1 MTIFIMILLGFIVLG
16 VLNALWQMRTHPKG
30 LYILFFAEMW
40 ERFSY
45 YGMRALLIFYLTK
58 HFLFTDDQ
66 AYGIYGAYTTLVYV
80 TPVIGGML
88 ADRYLGQ
95 RKAIVI
101 GAVLLVLGHA
111 GMAIEGAPVEDPALR
126 DATILNIF
134 YFSLALII
142 AGVGFLKANISAIVG
157 ELYNKTDPRRDSA
170 FTLFYVGINL
180 GAAGGALLAGWL
192 GETYGWAYGFGLAG
206 IGMLA
211 GLIVFVWGKPL
222 LQGAGEPPN
231 PVYLAEKVGGIISRE
246 WFIYIASLLG
256 VILIWLLVKD
266 DNLGIVVV
274 TALLLAS
281 FVWSQTKKIIPPIA
295 VIVAFC
301 VVYFGAN
308 ALGVGPTPVFTV
320 LWSSM
325 LLTYGFIIFR
335 ATTELPSHARNRIF
349 AALFLISVQVLFWA
363 LFEQAGSSLS
373 IFTDRAVDRTILGQD
388 QPASIFQSLNAIYI
402 VVLGPLFALA
412 WAWLAKRNMDPSTGA
427 KFGLGVIQLGLG
439 FLVLV
444 WGAQSAGLGNL
455 TPVFFI
461 CMVYLL
467 HTTGELCLS
476 PVGLSAMTR
485 LSTPNM
491 VGLIMGAWFLASG
504 AGNLVAS
511 QIAKLT
517 SADSL
522 ADLNAEAALAETQRT
537 VLEVYSQIGWIAI
550 GVGVALIV
558 ISPLIKRMMH
568 LDTLETDMDAYH
580 VKHGT
585 SDFTMDGEAMV
596 GERESPTGDV
606 KD

>member
-1 MTIFIMILLGFIVLG
+1 MTYFIMILLGFIVVG
-16 VLNALWQMRTHPKG
+16 VANALWQMRTHPKG

-58 HFLFTDDQ
+58 HFLFTDGQ
-66 AYGIYGAYTTLVYV
+66 AYGIYGAYTTLVYI
-80 TPVIGGML
+80 TPVIGGLL
-88 ADRYLGQ
+88 ADRFLGQ

-101 GAVLLVLGHA
+101 GAILLVIGHA
-111 GMAIEGAPVEDPALR
+111 GMAIEGEPITDPALR
-126 DATILNIF
+126 DETILNVF
-134 YFSLALII
+134 YLSLAFII

-157 ELYNKTDPRRDSA
+157 ELYPKTDPRRDSG

-192 GETYGWAYGFGLAG
+192 GETYGWGYGFGLAG

-211 GLIVFVWGKPL
+211 GLVMFVFGKPL

-231 PVYLAEKVGGIISRE
+231 PAYLAEKVGGLVSRE
-246 WFIYIASLLG
+246 WLIYIL
-256 VILIWLLVKD
+256 
-266 DNLGIVVV
+266 
-274 TALLLAS
+274 S
-281 FVWSQTKKIIPPIA
+281 F
-295 VIVAFC
+295 
-301 VVYFGAN
+301 
-308 ALGVGPTPVFTV
+308 LGVGVIWYLVRDETTV
-320 LWSSM
+320 GLTLGVAMVS
-325 LLTYGFIIFR
+325 TYGYILYRSVFKL
-335 ATTELPSHARNRIF
+335 EPHARNRLL
-349 AALFLISVQVLFWA
+349 AALFLITVQVLFWA

-373 IFTDRAVDRTILGQD
+373 LFTDRAVDRTILGQE

-402 VVLGPLFALA
+402 VFLGPLFALG
-412 WAWLAKRNMDPSTGA
+412 WIWLGKRNLEPSTGA
-427 KFGLGVIQLGLG
+427 KFGLGVMQLGLG

-444 WGAQSAGLGNL
+444 WGANAAGLGTL

-461 CMVYLL
+461 CMIYLL

-504 AGNLVAS
+504 AGNFVAA

-517 SADSL
+517 SASDL
-522 ADLNAEAALAETQRT
+522 DGLNAEAALAETQST
-537 VLEVYSQIGWIAI
+537 VLAVYSQIGWIAV
-550 GVGVALIV
+550 GVGVALIA

-568 LDTLETDMDAYH
+568 LDTLDADMDAYY
-580 VKHGT
+580 VREGGDKT
-585 SDFTMDGEAMV
+585 LDGKSMV

>member
-1 MTIFIMILLGFIVLG
+1 MTYFIMILLGFIVVG
-16 VLNALWQMRTHPKG
+16 VANALWQMRTHPKG

-66 AYGIYGAYTTLVYV
+66 AYGIYGAYTTLVYI

-88 ADRYLGQ
+88 ADRFLGQ

-101 GAVLLVLGHA
+101 GAILLVLGHA
-111 GMAIEGAPVEDPALR
+111 GMAIEGAPVDDPTLR
-126 DATILNIF
+126 DATILNVF
-134 YFSLALII
+134 YLSLAFIV

-157 ELYNKTDPRRDSA
+157 ELYKKTDPRRDSA

-192 GETYGWAYGFGLAG
+192 GETYGWSYGFGLAG

-211 GLIVFVWGKPL
+211 GLVVFVWGKPL

-231 PVYLAEKVGGIISRE
+231 PAYLAEKIGGVLTRE
-246 WFIYIASLLG
+246 WLIYIL
-256 VILIWLLVKD
+256 
-266 DNLGIVVV
+266 
-274 TALLLAS
+274 S
-281 FVWSQTKKIIPPIA
+281 F
-295 VIVAFC
+295 
-301 VVYFGAN
+301 
-308 ALGVGPTPVFTV
+308 LGVGV
-320 LWSSM
+320 LWYLIRDEGTVGITLGIAM
-325 LLTYGFIIFR
+325 VGTYGFILYR
-335 ATTELPSHARNRIF
+335 SVAQLEPHARNRIF
-349 AALFLISVQVLFWA
+349 AALFLITVQVLFWA

-402 VVLGPLFALA
+402 VFLGPLFALG

-504 AGNLVAS
+504 AGNFVAA

-517 SADSL
+517 SSDAL
-522 ADLNAEAALAETQRT
+522 ADLDAEAALAETQRT
-537 VLEVYSQIGWIAI
+537 VLEVYSQIGWIAV
-550 GVGVALIV
+550 GVGVALIA
-558 ISPLIKRMMH
+558 ISPIIKKLMH
-568 LDTLETDMDAYH
+568 LDTLESDMDAYH
-580 VKHGT
+580 VKYGT
-585 SDFTMDGEAMV
+585 TDFTMDGDGMA
-596 GERESPTGDV
+596 GERMSPTGDV
-606 KD
+606 KE

>member
-1 MTIFIMILLGFIVLG
+1 MILLGFIVVG
-16 VLNALWQMRTHPKG
+16 VANALYQMRTHPKG

-58 HFLFTDDQ
+58 HFLFTDGQ
-66 AYGIYGAYTTLVYV
+66 AYGIYGAYTTLVYI
-80 TPVIGGML
+80 TPVIGGLL

-101 GAVLLVLGHA
+101 GAILLVIGHA
-111 GMAIEGAPVEDPALR
+111 GMAIEGEPITDPALR
-126 DATILNIF
+126 DETILNVF
-134 YFSLALII
+134 YLSLAFII

-157 ELYNKTDPRRDSA
+157 ELYPKTDPRRDSG

-192 GETYGWAYGFGLAG
+192 GETYGWGYGFGLAG

-211 GLIVFVWGKPL
+211 GLVVFVFGKPL

-231 PVYLAEKVGGIISRE
+231 PAYLAEKVGGIISRE
-246 WFIYIASLLG
+246 WLIYIL
-256 VILIWLLVKD
+256 
-266 DNLGIVVV
+266 
-274 TALLLAS
+274 S
-281 FVWSQTKKIIPPIA
+281 F
-295 VIVAFC
+295 
-301 VVYFGAN
+301 
-308 ALGVGPTPVFTV
+308 LGVGVIWYLVRDETTV
-320 LWSSM
+320 GIT
-325 LLTYGFIIFR
+325 LLVVLVGTYGYILYR
-335 ATTELPSHARNRIF
+335 SLAKLAAHARNRIL
-349 AALFLISVQVLFWA
+349 AALFLITVQVLFWA

-373 IFTDRAVDRTILGQD
+373 LFTDRAVDRTILGQE

-402 VVLGPLFALA
+402 VFLGPLFALG
-412 WAWLAKRNMDPSTGA
+412 WIWLGKRKLEPSTGA
-427 KFGLGVIQLGLG
+427 KFGLGVVQLGLG

-444 WGAQSAGLGNL
+444 WGANASGLGNL

-461 CMVYLL
+461 CMIYLL

-504 AGNLVAS
+504 AGNFVAA

-517 SADSL
+517 SSSQL
-522 ADLNAEAALAETQRT
+522 ENLNPEAALAETQRT
-537 VLEVYSQIGWIAI
+537 VLEVYSQIGWIAV
-550 GVGVALIV
+550 GVGVALIA

-568 LDTLETDMDAYH
+568 LDTLDADMDAYY
-580 VKHGT
+580 VREGGDKT
-585 SDFTMDGEAMV
+585 LDGDSMV
-596 GERESPTGDV
+596 GERESPTGNV

>member
-1 MTIFIMILLGFIVLG
+1 MIILLGFIALG
-16 VLNALWQMRTHPKG
+16 VANALYQMRNHPKG

-66 AYGIYGAYTTLVYV
+66 AYGIYGAYTTLVYI

-95 RKAIVI
+95 RKAILI
-101 GAVLLVLGHA
+101 GAILLVLGHG
-111 GMAIEGAPVEDPALR
+111 GMAIEGAPVTDPAFR
-126 DATILNIF
+126 DATVLNIF
-134 YFSLALII
+134 YLSLALII
-142 AGVGFLKANISAIVG
+142 AGTGFLKANISAIVG
-157 ELYNKTDPRRDSA
+157 ELYEKTDPRRDGA

-180 GAAGGALLAGWL
+180 GAAGGALIAGGI
-192 GETYGWAYGFGLAG
+192 GETFGWAYGFGLAG

-231 PVYLAEKVGGIISRE
+231 PAYLAEKVGGILSRE
-246 WFIYIASLLG
+246 WLIYIL
-256 VILIWLLVKD
+256 
-266 DNLGIVVV
+266 
-274 TALLLAS
+274 S
-281 FVWSQTKKIIPPIA
+281 F
-295 VIVAFC
+295 
-301 VVYFGAN
+301 
-308 ALGVGPTPVFTV
+308 LGVGLIWYLVRDEGTV
-320 LWSSM
+320 GTTLLIAM
-325 LLTYGFIIFR
+325 VLTYGYILYRSVFQL
-335 ATTELPSHARNRIF
+335 EPHARNRIL
-349 AALFLISVQVLFWA
+349 AALFLITVQVLFWA
-363 LFEQAGSSLS
+363 LFEQAGSSLN
-373 IFTDRAVDRTILGQD
+373 IFTDRAVDRTILGQE

-402 VVLGPLFALA
+402 VFLGPLFAMG
-412 WAWLAKRNMDPSTGA
+412 WAWLAKRNLDPSTGA

-444 WGAQSAGLGNL
+444 WGAQAAGLGNL

-461 CMVYLL
+461 CMIYLL

-504 AGNLVAS
+504 AGNFVAA

-517 SADSL
+517 SSDAL
-522 ADLNAEAALAETQRT
+522 ADLDAEAALAETQRT
-537 VLEVYSQIGWIAI
+537 VLEVYSQIGWIAV
-550 GVGVALIV
+550 GVGVALIAV
-558 ISPLIKRMMH
+558 SPIIKRMMH
-568 LDTLETDMDAYH
+568 LDTLEDDMARYH
-580 VKHGT
+580 AKHGT
-585 SDFTMDGEAMV
+585 ADLTMDGDGMA
-596 GERESPTGDV
+596 GERMSPTGEV
-606 KD
+606 KE

>member
-66 AYGIYGAYTTLVYV
+66 AYGIYGAYTTLVYI

-88 ADRYLGQ
+88 ADRFLGQ

-111 GMAIEGAPVEDPALR
+111 GMAIEGAPVEDPTMR
-126 DATILNIF
+126 DATILNVF
-134 YFSLALII
+134 YLSLALIV

-157 ELYNKTDPRRDSA
+157 ELYKKTDPRRDSA

-192 GETYGWAYGFGLAG
+192 GETYGWSYGFGLAG

-211 GLIVFVWGKPL
+211 GLVVFVWGKPL

-231 PVYLAEKVGGIISRE
+231 PAYLAEKVGGVITRE
-246 WFIYIASLLG
+246 WFIYIL
-256 VILIWLLVKD
+256 
-266 DNLGIVVV
+266 
-274 TALLLAS
+274 S
-281 FVWSQTKKIIPPIA
+281 F
-295 VIVAFC
+295 
-301 VVYFGAN
+301 
-308 ALGVGPTPVFTV
+308 LGVGV
-320 LWSSM
+320 LWYLIRDEATVGITLGFAM
-325 LLTYGFIIFR
+325 VATYGYILWR
-335 ATTELPSHARNRIF
+335 SVSKLQPHARNRIF
-349 AALFLISVQVLFWA
+349 AALFLITVQVLFWA
-363 LFEQAGSSLS
+363 LFEQAGSSLN
-373 IFTDRAVDRTILGQD
+373 IFTDRAVDRTILGQE

-402 VVLGPLFALA
+402 VFLGPLFALG
-412 WAWLAKRNMDPSTGA
+412 WAWLAKRKMDPSTGA

-504 AGNLVAS
+504 AGNFVAA

-517 SADSL
+517 SSDALASL
-522 ADLNAEAALAETQRT
+522 DAEAALAETQRA
-537 VLEVYSQIGWIAI
+537 VMEVYSQIGWIAV

-558 ISPLIKRMMH
+558 ISPIIKRMMH
-568 LDTLETDMDAYH
+568 LDTLEADMAGYH

>member
-1 MTIFIMILLGFIVLG
+1 MILLGFIVVG
-16 VLNALWQMRTHPKG
+16 VANALWQMRTHPKG

-58 HFLFTDDQ
+58 HFLFTDGQ
-66 AYGIYGAYTTLVYV
+66 AYGIYGAYTTLVYI

-88 ADRYLGQ
+88 ADRFLGQ

-101 GAVLLVLGHA
+101 GAILLVIGHA
-111 GMAIEGAPVEDPALR
+111 GMAIEGAPVADPALR
-126 DATILNIF
+126 DPTILNVF
-134 YFSLALII
+134 YLSLAFII

-157 ELYNKTDPRRDSA
+157 ELYPKTDPRRDSG

-192 GETYGWAYGFGLAG
+192 GETYGWGYGFGLAG

-211 GLIVFVWGKPL
+211 GLVVFVFGKPL

-231 PVYLAEKVGGIISRE
+231 PAYLAEKVGGLISRE
-246 WFIYIASLLG
+246 WLIYVL
-256 VILIWLLVKD
+256 
-266 DNLGIVVV
+266 
-274 TALLLAS
+274 S
-281 FVWSQTKKIIPPIA
+281 F
-295 VIVAFC
+295 
-301 VVYFGAN
+301 
-308 ALGVGPTPVFTV
+308 LGVGVIWYLVRDETTV
-320 LWSSM
+320 GLTLGVAMVS
-325 LLTYGFIIFR
+325 TYGYILYR
-335 ATTELPSHARNRIF
+335 SVVKLEPHARNRLL
-349 AALFLISVQVLFWA
+349 AALFLITVQVLFWA

-373 IFTDRAVDRTILGQD
+373 LFTDRAVDRTILGQE

-402 VVLGPLFALA
+402 VFLGPLFALG
-412 WAWLAKRNMDPSTGA
+412 WIWLGKRNLEPSTGA
-427 KFGLGVIQLGLG
+427 KFGLGVMQLGLG

-444 WGAQSAGLGNL
+444 WGANAAGLGNL

-461 CMVYLL
+461 CMIYLL

-504 AGNLVAS
+504 AGNFVAA

-517 SADSL
+517 SASEL
-522 ADLNAEAALAETQRT
+522 EGLNAEAALAETQST
-537 VLEVYSQIGWIAI
+537 VLAVYSQIGWIAV
-550 GVGVALIV
+550 GVGVALIA
-558 ISPLIKRMMH
+558 ISPLIKRLMH
-568 LDTLETDMDAYH
+568 LDTLDADMEAYY
-580 VKHGT
+580 VREGGDKT
-585 SDFTMDGEAMV
+585 LDGKSMV

>member
-1 MTIFIMILLGFIVLG
+1 MTFFMIILLGFIALG
-16 VLNALWQMRTHPKG
+16 VANALYQMRNHPKG

-66 AYGIYGAYTTLVYV
+66 AYGIYGAYTTLVYI

-95 RKAIVI
+95 RKAILI
-101 GAVLLVLGHA
+101 GAILLVLGHG
-111 GMAIEGAPVEDPALR
+111 GMAIEGAPVTDPAFR
-126 DATILNIF
+126 DATVLNIF
-134 YFSLALII
+134 YLSLALII
-142 AGVGFLKANISAIVG
+142 AGTGFLKANISAIVG
-157 ELYNKTDPRRDSA
+157 ELYEKTDPRRDGA

-180 GAAGGALLAGWL
+180 GAAGGALIAGGI
-192 GETYGWAYGFGLAG
+192 GETFGWAYGFGLAG

-231 PVYLAEKVGGIISRE
+231 PAYLAEKVGGILSRE
-246 WFIYIASLLG
+246 WLIYIL
-256 VILIWLLVKD
+256 
-266 DNLGIVVV
+266 
-274 TALLLAS
+274 S
-281 FVWSQTKKIIPPIA
+281 F
-295 VIVAFC
+295 
-301 VVYFGAN
+301 
-308 ALGVGPTPVFTV
+308 LGVGLIWYLVRDEGTV
-320 LWSSM
+320 GTTLLIAM
-325 LLTYGFIIFR
+325 VLTYGYILYRSVFQL
-335 ATTELPSHARNRIF
+335 EPHARNRIL
-349 AALFLISVQVLFWA
+349 AALFLITVQVLFWA
-363 LFEQAGSSLS
+363 LFEQAGSSLN
-373 IFTDRAVDRTILGQD
+373 IFTDRAVDRTILGQE

-402 VVLGPLFALA
+402 VFLGPLFAMG
-412 WAWLAKRNMDPSTGA
+412 WAWLAKRNLDPSTGA

-444 WGAQSAGLGNL
+444 WGAQAAGLGNL

-461 CMVYLL
+461 CMIYLL

-504 AGNLVAS
+504 AGNFVAA

-517 SADSL
+517 SSDAL
-522 ADLNAEAALAETQRT
+522 ADLDAEAALAETQRT
-537 VLEVYSQIGWIAI
+537 VLEVYSQIGWIAV
-550 GVGVALIV
+550 GVGVALIAV
-558 ISPLIKRMMH
+558 SPIIKRMMH
-568 LDTLETDMDAYH
+568 LDTLEDDMARYH
-580 VKHGT
+580 AKHGT
-585 SDFTMDGEAMV
+585 ADLTMDGDGMA
-596 GERESPTGDV
+596 GERMSPTGEV
-606 KD
+606 KE